1 MNQFFDPSG
10 EEPPVVQPRRHELA
24 VEILKLLTPA
34 LGLLLFVLGLSAKYP
49 WLSKPWVTNTLVILG
64 IAVVAWFAKPRFS
77 AWWHRI
83 GQRKRDQQFIVTN
96 EARLRELMD
105 QFAEFISDNN
115 TRSLLYMARSS
126 YPQMTE
132 LEPLLTGY
140 IGSWFHSYREQ
151 LAFPTHELQQFL
163 ARCREFTN
171 LVSQFNTSYALR
183 AERLIAA
190 AKALPEQS
198 TTQLEAFRE
207 DYNDF
212 LRNLERWAKG
222 ISAYL
227 QSLGVTDQ
235 PAQWRLAPT
244 IYFEKPKSFRQT
256 QPSSK

>member
-1 MNQFFDPSG
+1 MEYLDSDE
-10 EEPPVVQPRRHELA
+10 EEPDAAPPRHELTIE
-24 VEILKLLTPA
+24 VLKFLTPA

-49 WLSKPWVTNTLVILG
+49 WLSKPWILDCLVGLG
-64 IAVVAWFAKPRFS
+64 ILVVLWFAKPRIV
-77 AWWHRI
+77 AWWQKRA
-83 GQRKRDQQFIVTN
+83 QRGRERQFMAN
-96 EARLRELMD
+96 NDARLREFVD

-126 YPQMTE
+126 YPKMTE

-151 LAFPTHELQQFL
+151 LAFHTQDLQPFL

-183 AERLIAA
+183 AERLVAA
-190 AKALPEQS
+190 RATALPEQS
-198 TTQLEAFRE
+198 AAQLEAFRE

-222 ISAYL
+222 IAAYL